1 MSMLRPMRE
10 ELFKYRKRKKVSLD
24 GSVSGVPYT
33 HFRRSRRHVSGMP
46 HIPGHSGYSHGSYM
60 SGSPREYR
68 PSLNAPSAQSED
80 YLMDENWD
88 WHNTSHPTDSKLF
101 RPFPELPAAEDVLT
115 HEKYKSASEFF
126 LKVMEVMYQ
135 PFEEGQEIPTLAD
148 IWQKHCS
155 IEPQDMPDAEP
166 TIETMQELT
175 PDDVAHKFIDLLD
188 AHSHLQKVFSQ
199 DHADVRN
206 LRDAISNLIND
217 PEAMSKLES
226 LAGEISPSNLG
237 TGNPYE
243 VDFLEDT
250 EQIFEQPEM
259 EFEEAVPNVSFSE
272 EQTLEE
278 IIQHGDPFDVSIP
291 GFTEEDIMPNETASD
306 VDMLTIMPELPGYN
320 VFMVEDE
327 INQAIDQAIEPPMPC
342 ETEPDPFDPLYDP
355 FRVPEYMMMD
365 PQMQYMMQYM
375 MPGAMPCGP
384 MGPGPMMPGPM
395 PMPGMMPGPQMM

>member
-1 MSMLRPMRE
+1 MLHPMRE

-24 GSVSGVPYT
+24 GSVPGVPYT

-46 HIPGHSGYSHGSYM
+46 HIPGRPGYSNGLYM

-88 WHNTSHPTDSKLF
+88 WHNTSNPTDSKLF
-101 RPFPELPAAEDVLT
+101 RPFPELPAAEEVLT
-115 HEKYKSASEFF
+115 HEKSKSASEFF

-155 IEPQDMPDAEP
+155 VETEGMPDTETA
-166 TIETMQELT
+166 IETMQELT
-175 PDDVAHKFIDLLD
+175 PDDVAHKFMDLLD

-199 DHADVRN
+199 EHADVRN
-206 LRDAISNLIND
+206 LRAAISNIIND
-217 PEAMSKLES
+217 PDAMSKLES
-226 LAGEISPSNLG
+226 LTGDITPSKLG

-243 VDFLEDT
+243 LDFLEDT
-250 EQIFEQPEM
+250 EQIFEQPIHMAEEQLGLPEM
-259 EFEEAVPNVSFSE
+259 VFEEAMSDASFSE

-278 IIQHGDPFDVSIP
+278 IVQHGDPFEVSVP
-291 GFTEEDIMPNETASD
+291 GFMEDDIMPNEIASG
-306 VDMLTIMPELPGYN
+306 MEMPTIMPEMPGYD

-327 INQAIDQAIEPPMPC
+327 INQAIDQAIEPPMPY
-342 ETEPDPFDPLYDP
+342 ESEPDPFDPQYDP

-375 MPGAMPCGP
+375 MPGTMPCGP
-384 MGPGPMMPGPM
+384 MGPGPMMPGP
-395 PMPGMMPGPQMM
+395 QMM